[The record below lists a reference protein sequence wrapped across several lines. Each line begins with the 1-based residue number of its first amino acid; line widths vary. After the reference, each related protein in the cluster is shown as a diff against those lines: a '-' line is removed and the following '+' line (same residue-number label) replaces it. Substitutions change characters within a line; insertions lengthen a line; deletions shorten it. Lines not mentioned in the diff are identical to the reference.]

1 MKKVLILLACA
12 AAIVACSKEEPIAIN
27 QGQAISFSNPFI
39 NKVTRAIDH
48 SHTAMPDEF
57 KIYGTTTGSET
68 GSTPVAIYSGETATK
83 DGSVY
88 SPSTTQYWVDGNK
101 YAFQAVV
108 DGTIVGGKIAYGSKM
123 TDILFADVAEFTYS
137 KASSP
142 TTCALTFNHILSK
155 VQFTFKNNIT
165 DNALYTYKVTDVNID
180 GIYEDGYF
188 NVATGTWVPSG
199 EANGNADFGH
209 ISNATLTTDPNEAVV
224 VGNGSS
230 ATSHESLLLIPAEY
244 DNLTISC
251 TITTYYNG
259 TAIDEESFS
268 VTGFDHTFVKGNA
281 YNFVISKELDSPI
294 KFSAT
299 LTNWTP
305 STSGAEVTVQP

>member
-1 MKKVLILLACA
+1 MACA

-39 NKVTRAIDH
+39 NKVTRAIDY
-48 SHTAMPDEF
+48 SHTAMPGEF

-88 SPSTTQYWVDGNK
+88 SPSTTQYWVDGTK

-108 DGTIVGGKIAYGSKM
+108 DGEIVGGEIAYVSNR
-123 TDILFADVAEFTYS
+123 TDILFANVSEFTYV
-137 KASSP
+137 KNSSP
-142 TTCALTFNHILSK
+142 VTCPLTFNHILSK
-155 VQFTFKNNIT
+155 VQFTFKNDIT
-165 DNALYTYKVTDVNID
+165 DNALYTYKVTGVTIN
-180 GIYEDGYF
+180 GIYTAGDF
-188 NVATGTWVPSG
+188 NVADGTWTPSG
-199 EANGNADFGH
+199 TANGTANFGN
-209 ISNATLTTDPNEAVV
+209 ISNATDTADSTEAVV
-224 VGNGSS
+224 VGNNSS
-230 ATSHESLLLIPAEY
+230 ATSHESLLFIPAAY
-244 DNLTISC
+244 TDLTISC

-268 VTGFDHTFVKGNA
+268 VTGFDYTFVKGNA

-299 LTNWTP
+299 LAPWTP
-305 STSGAEVTVQP
+305 DATGTGVTVQ

>member
-39 NKVTRAIDH
+39 NKVTRAIDY
-48 SHTAMPDEF
+48 SHTAMPGEF

-108 DGTIVGGKIAYGSKM
+108 KGTIADGKIAYVSNK
-123 TDILFADVAEFTYS
+123 TDILFANVPEFTYV
-137 KASSP
+137 KNTSP
-142 TTCALTFNHILSK
+142 VTCPLTFNHILSK

-165 DNALYTYKVTDVNID
+165 DNALYTYKVTGVTIN
-180 GIYEDGYF
+180 GIYTAGDF
-188 NVATGTWVPSG
+188 NVASGTWTPS
-199 EANGNADFGH
+199 GNADGTANFGN
-209 ISNATLTTDPNEAVV
+209 ISNAEDTEDPDEAVV
-224 VGNGSS
+224 VGNNSY

-268 VTGFDHTFVKGNA
+268 VTGFDHEFEKGNA

-299 LTNWTP
+299 LDNWTP
-305 STSGAEVTVQP
+305 STNGANVDVQ